1 MTNTGAFQILRF
13 EMVRIPHIDEEVVDS
28 ITARCQRCGHVTT
41 VNDGAV
47 HHLSGGLVMQ
57 CAQCRN
63 RQALSN
69 AGLLPSHGQTT
80 RLPS

>member
-1 MTNTGAFQILRF
+1 
-13 EMVRIPHIDEEVVDS
+13 
-28 ITARCQRCGHVTT
+28 
-41 VNDGAV
+41 
-47 HHLSGGLVMQ
+47 VMQ

>member
-1 MTNTGAFQILRF
+1 MTNTGAFQILSF
-13 EMVRIPHIDEEVVDS
+13 DMVRIPEIDEEVVDS
-28 ITARCQRCGHVTT
+28 ITARCRRCGHVTT

-57 CAQCRN
+57 CGQCSN

-69 AGLLPSHGQTT
+69 AGLAPAHTDLRSV
-80 RLPS
+80 

>member
-1 MTNTGAFQILRF
+1 MTNTGAFQILSF
-13 EMVRIPHIDEEVVDS
+13 DMVRIPEMDEEVVDS

-57 CAQCRN
+57 CGQCRN

-69 AGLLPSHGQTT
+69 AGLAPARSDLG
-80 RLPS
+80 